1 MIIHPSP
8 GPAKLR
14 IGIVIH
20 DFALGGTE
28 RIAIRLATAW
38 SHLDAEVEIYCGSEA
53 GPLRELLDANVR
65 VSAAMIPI
73 NRGWRSVHR
82 LAKAA
87 RAHFEAHPVEGMFV
101 PGNYHWPVVSA
112 IAKLPRDIRPIIVAQ
127 VSSALEKPQ
136 RGMWRQHWFEHRMRR
151 RLARADHIVTLS
163 DETTILARGILPR
176 QRVTTIPLPAL
187 KDVTAPPLAVPV
199 GPPLLVA
206 AGRLV
211 KQKDFPTLV
220 DAFAILRHPTARL
233 VIIGSG
239 PEEATIRARIT
250 AHNLGDDVQLVGYVP
265 EIRGWLDRARLFV
278 LPSIHE
284 GYAAVIIEALSAG
297 RQVIATDC
305 TPAARE
311 LLGST
316 VAGRVVP
323 VSDPRAL
330 AAAMAATLA
339 DPAPDPDVLARRV
352 EEFRIGPIAKSYL
365 ELMGIDHAIGGA
377 R

>member
-1 MIIHPSP
+1 M
-8 GPAKLR
+8 
-14 IGIVIH
+14 IH

-38 SHLDAEVEIYCGSEA
+38 SQLGAEVDIYCGSEA
-53 GPLRELLDANVR
+53 GPLRDLLDANVQI
-65 VSAAMIPI
+65 SAPATPI
-73 NRGWRSVHR
+73 HRGWRSVPR

-87 RAHFEAHPVEGMFV
+87 RAHFEAHPVDGLFV
-101 PGNYHWPVVSA
+101 AGNYHWPVVSA
-112 IAKLPRDIRPIIVAQ
+112 LAELPRDIRPILVAQ

-136 RGMWRQHWFEHRMRR
+136 RGTWRQHWFEHRMRR
-151 RLARADHIVTLS
+151 RLAQAHHIVTLS
-163 DETTILARGILPR
+163 DETTILARRILPR
-176 QRVTTIPLPAL
+176 HCVTTIPLPAL
-187 KDVTAPPLAVPV
+187 EDVTAPPLAVPD

-211 KQKDFPTLV
+211 KQKDFPALV
-220 DAFAILRHPTARL
+220 DAFAILRHPTARM

-239 PEEATIRARIT
+239 PEEAAIRARIT

-265 EIRGWLDRARLFV
+265 QIRGWLDRARLFV

-323 VSDPRAL
+323 ISDPYAL
-330 AAAMAATLA
+330 AAAMAAALA
-339 DPAPDPDVLARRV
+339 DQAPDPDVLARRV
-352 EEFRIGPIAKSYL
+352 EKFRIGPIAKSYL
-365 ELMGIDHAIGGA
+365 DLMAAD
-377 R
+377 

>member
-1 MIIHPSP
+1 M
-8 GPAKLR
+8 R

-28 RIAIRLATAW
+28 RIAIRLAMAW
-38 SHLDAEVEIYCGSEA
+38 SQLGAEVEIYCGSES
-53 GPLRELLDANVR
+53 GPLRELLGGDVR
-65 VSAAMIPI
+65 ACSPPKPI
-73 NRGWRSVHR
+73 LRGPRSVYR

-87 RAHFEAHPVEGMFV
+87 RAHFEAHPVDALFV
-101 PGNYHWPVVSA
+101 PGNYHWPVVPA
-112 IAKLPRDIRPIIVAQ
+112 IAGICREKRPIIVAQ
-127 VSSALEKPQ
+127 ISSAVEKPQ
-136 RGMWRQHWFEHRMRR
+136 RGRLRQYWFEARMRR
-151 RLARADHIVTLS
+151 QLSNADEIVTLS
-163 DETTILARGILPR
+163 NESTMLACRILPR
-176 QRVTTIPLPAL
+176 SKVTTIRLPAL
-187 KDVTAPPLAVPV
+187 PDVTALPVDVPPN
-199 GPPLLVA
+199 PPLLMA
-206 AGRLV
+206 AGRFV
-211 KQKDFPTLV
+211 KQKDFLTLV

-239 PEEATIRARIT
+239 PQEAAIRARIA
-250 AHNLGDDVQLVGYVP
+250 AHDLYERVRLVGYVP
-265 EIRGWLDRARLFV
+265 NIREWLDRARLFV

-323 VSDPRAL
+323 ISDPRAL
-330 AAAMAATLA
+330 AAAMAAALA
-339 DPAPDPDVLARRV
+339 DPAPDPDELARRV